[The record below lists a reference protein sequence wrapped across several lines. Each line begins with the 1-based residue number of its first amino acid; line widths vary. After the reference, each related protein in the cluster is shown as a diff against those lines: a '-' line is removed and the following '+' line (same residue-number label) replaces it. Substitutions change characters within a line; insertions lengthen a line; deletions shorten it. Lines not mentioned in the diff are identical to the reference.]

1 MNLQTVFKTLHA
13 EGLVESPQL
22 AEPLGDTSPWFVRVL
37 LGVCGWVGAFLLL
50 LVVGLMI
57 FESLQA
63 HQSVLIVI
71 GALLAGAGL
80 ALGRTNNGALGSQFA
95 LALGLAGQMAL
106 LIGLGESTQAE
117 PLLMAVFAVLVAAP
131 LFWWHPDGVYRFF
144 CALVVCAAWS
154 VFVTTLGI
162 TPHDVGYGR
171 WGRTFDALSM
181 PGAVASTLALLPIAL
196 GSTALWLRRR
206 DWLGTPASA
215 RLEPLAWASTL
226 ALAWHIGFT
235 GWNWFR
241 LSGLMDVQIWTL
253 HIGTALAIGAALMY
267 AGWQL
272 TRAARPTTRASTLGA
287 LALIAVLTAPAPGIT
302 AGVLLLGLGFHA
314 GSQVLLGAATLFLL
328 GYGSNWYYALSL
340 DLLSKSLVL
349 MGTGLLMLM
358 LAWLL
363 RRLPLQ
369 ETVDAK

>member
-22 AEPLGDTSPWFVRVL
+22 SEPLGDTSPWFVRVL
-37 LGVCGWVGAFLLL
+37 LGVCGWVGALLL
-50 LVVGLMI
+50 MLVVGLMI
-57 FESLQA
+57 GDTVMREKSA
-63 HQSVLIVI
+63 LIVI
-71 GALLAGAGL
+71 GALLAAAGL
-80 ALGRTNNGALGSQFA
+80 MLGRVGKGTLGAQFA
-95 LALGLAGQMAL
+95 LALGLAGQMSL
-106 LIGLGESTQAE
+106 VIGLVLTTEAE
-117 PLLMAVFAVLVAAP
+117 PPLMAVLVALVAAP
-131 LFWWHPDGVYRFF
+131 LFWWHPDGLYRFF

-154 VFVTTLGI
+154 VFVMTLGVA
-162 TPHDVGYGR
+162 PNEGGYER
-171 WGRTFDALSM
+171 WGRTFDALSR
-181 PGAVASTLALLPIAL
+181 PGAVASGLALLPIAL

-226 ALAWHIGFT
+226 ALAWHVGFT

-241 LSGLMDVQIWTL
+241 LSGLTGVHIWKL
-253 HIGTALAIGAALMY
+253 HTGTAVAISAALMY
-267 AGWQL
+267 AGWHM
-272 TRAARPTTRASTLGA
+272 TRTARATTWAVTLGA
-287 LALIAVLTAPAPGIT
+287 LALIAVLAAPAPGLT

-314 GSQVLLGAATLFLL
+314 GSRVLLGAATLFLL

-363 RRLPLQ
+363 RRLPLR
-369 ETVDAK
+369 ETVDA